1 MSSNLT
7 IPKQFSTRN
16 VLIAIFIGL
25 SVTGYLIYQDFNK
38 ESFVSINWH
47 LGVFFWL
54 FMCVV
59 FMALRDIGYMIR
71 LRILTD
77 KKLSWKQCFQV
88 IMVWEFASTLTPSVV
103 GGSSIAMFIINREQV
118 PLGRSTAIVLITALL
133 DELFYI
139 VMVPIAVLAAGYSN
153 LFPVDL
159 HKNIL
164 GLSFGVQGIFILGYG
179 VIVFLTV
186 LVSIALLFFPQ
197 GFKYTLSA
205 IFSLRFLKRWQRKAI
220 AVGEEV
226 VITSKELK
234 HKPYS
239 FWFNSFLA
247 TVLSWT
253 SRFLVINCLLLAFAS
268 ITYNQHLIIYGR
280 QMVMWVIMLI
290 TPTPGSSGV
299 AELLFK
305 GFLNEFAPVSLVG
318 FQAFLW
324 RILSYYP
331 YMLIGVVVLPR
342 WLRRTSTL
350 KTEPDLHKD

>member
-1 MSSNLT
+1 MTVNHQ

-38 ESFVSINWH
+38 ESFVNIDWKAQT
-47 LGVFFWL
+47 FFWL
-54 FMCVV
+54 FMCLL
-59 FMALRDIGYMIR
+59 FMAFRDIGYMIR

-88 IMVWEFASTLTPSVV
+88 IMLWEFASTLTPSVV
-103 GGSSIAMFIINREQV
+103 GGSSIAMFIISREQI
-118 PLGRSTAIVLITALL
+118 PLGRSTAIVLVTALL
-133 DELFYI
+133 DEIFYI
-139 VMVPIAVLAAGYSN
+139 IMVPIAILAAGYSN

-159 HKNIL
+159 HQNIL
-164 GLSFGVQGIFILGYG
+164 GLNFGVQGVFILGYG
-179 VIVFLTV
+179 IILFLTV

-197 GFKYTLSA
+197 GFKYTLSV
-205 IFSLRFLKRWQRKAI
+205 IFSLSFLKRWQRKAI

-234 HKPYS
+234 HKPFS
-239 FWFNSFLA
+239 FWAKSFLA
-247 TVLSWT
+247 TVLSWG
-253 SRFLVINCLLLAFAS
+253 SRFLVINFLLIAFMS
-268 ITYNQHLIIYGR
+268 ITYNQHVVIYAR

-305 GFLNEFAPVSLVG
+305 GFLNEFTPDNLVG

-331 YMLIGVVVLPR
+331 YMLIGVIVLPR

-350 KTEPDLHKD
+350 KSDKD

>member
-1 MSSNLT
+1 MNVNHQ

-25 SVTGYLIYQDFNK
+25 SVTGYLIYQDFNR
-38 ESFVSINWH
+38 ESFVNIDWKAST
-47 LGVFFWL
+47 FFWL
-54 FMCVV
+54 LMCLL
-59 FMALRDIGYMIR
+59 FMAFRDVGYMIR

-88 IMVWEFASTLTPSVV
+88 IMLWEFASTLTPSVV
-103 GGSSIAMFIINREQV
+103 GGSSIAMFIISREQI
-118 PLGRSTAIVLITALL
+118 PLGRSTAIVLVTALL
-133 DELFYI
+133 DEIFYI
-139 VMVPIAVLAAGYSN
+139 IMVPIAILAAGYSN

-164 GLSFGVQGIFILGYG
+164 GLSFGVQGVFILGYAI
-179 VIVFLTV
+179 IVFLTV

-197 GFKYTLSA
+197 GFKYTLSV
-205 IFSLRFLKRWQRKAI
+205 IFSLGFLKRWQRKAI
-220 AVGEEV
+220 GVGEEV

-234 HKPYS
+234 HKPFS
-239 FWFNSFLA
+239 FWFKSFLA
-247 TVLSWT
+247 TVLSWS
-253 SRFLVINCLLLAFAS
+253 SRFLVINCLLIAFMS
-268 ITYNQHLIIYGR
+268 ITYNQHVVVYAR

-305 GFLNEFAPVSLVG
+305 GFLSEFTPDKLVG

-331 YMLIGVVVLPR
+331 YMLIGVIVLPR
-342 WLRRTSTL
+342 WLRRTSSL
-350 KTEPDLHKD
+350 KKEKDLV